1 MNSSQEL
8 ENLRLQV
15 DREHSGLRLGMV
27 GLFFAILVIA
37 FLITNV
43 LISSEGFNI
52 LAGLIAFAIAAVV
65 TRLSDPLLKRLWP
78 SKRSLQLDA
87 NGARMMFNDKIQS
100 EIHAEATANV
110 HYWSFKIPRR
120 GRMPRGWYVVACAL
134 QQDDTYL
141 AVYSFASPSQT
152 EQLQKLKQFTELHS
166 DKSKGSAAKAE
177 SLRLAGEQRRLRLAE
192 EHRWHD
198 GGELTATDFE
208 TFIKRLNE
216 LYTRWNT

>member
-1 MNSSQEL
+1 MNSSQEIEKL
-8 ENLRLQV
+8 QLQV
-15 DREHSGLRLGMV
+15 DPEHSGLRLGMV
-27 GLFFAILVIA
+27 GLFIGVLVIVFIVA
-37 FLITNV
+37 NALIA
-43 LISSEGFNI
+43 SDGFNL
-52 LAGLIAFAIAAVV
+52 LAGIVAFAVAAII
-65 TRLSDPLLKRLWP
+65 TRLSDPLLKRTFP

-87 NGARMMFNDKIQS
+87 SGARMMLGDQIQT
-100 EIHAEATANV
+100 EIRADATANL

-120 GRMPRGWYVVACAL
+120 GRMPKGWFVVACAL

-141 AVYSFASPSQT
+141 PVYTFASPAQT
-152 EQLQKLKQFTELHS
+152 EQLKKLKQFTELHS
-166 DKSKGSAAKAE
+166 EKDKSAKAE

-216 LYTRWNT
+216 LYVRWNT

>member
-8 ENLRLQV
+8 EKLQLQV

-27 GLFFAILVIA
+27 GLFVAILVIV
-37 FLITNV
+37 FLILNS
-43 LISSEGFNI
+43 LITSEGFNL
-52 LAGLIAFAIAAVV
+52 LAGLIAFAVAAVV
-65 TRLSDPLLKRLWP
+65 TRLSDPIFKRMWP

-87 NGARMMFNDKIQS
+87 NGARMVMNDRIQS
-100 EIHAEATANV
+100 DIRADATANS

-120 GRMPRGWYVVACAL
+120 GRMPRGWYVIACAL

-141 AVYSFASPSQT
+141 AVYTFASPDQT
-152 EQLQKLKQFTELHS
+152 EALKKLKQFTELHS
-166 DKSKGSAAKAE
+166 EKSKASAAKAE

-198 GGELTATDFE
+198 GGELTPADFE

-216 LYTRWNT
+216 LYERWNT

>member
-1 MNSSQEL
+1 MNSSQEQEKL
-8 ENLRLQV
+8 QFQV

-27 GLFFAILVIA
+27 GLFFAILVIV
-37 FLITNV
+37 FLITNA

-52 LAGLIAFAIAAVV
+52 LAGLVAFAVAAIV
-65 TRLSDPLLKRLWP
+65 TRLADPVLKRMWP

-87 NGARMMFNDKIQS
+87 NGARMMFNDTIQS
-100 EIHAEATANV
+100 QVHAEATANV

-141 AVYSFASPSQT
+141 AVYTFASPAQI
-152 EQLQKLKQFTELHS
+152 EQLQKLKQFTELHGN
-166 DKSKGSAAKAE
+166 KSKASAAKAE

-216 LYTRWNT
+216 SYTRWNI

>member
-1 MNSSQEL
+1 MNESQEPGKL
-8 ENLRLQV
+8 QFQV
-15 DREHSGLRLGMV
+15 DREHTGLRLGMV
-27 GLFFAILVIA
+27 GIFFAILIVVFVIA
-37 FLITNV
+37 NAFIT
-43 LISSEGFNI
+43 SEGFNI
-52 LAGLIAFAIAAVV
+52 LAGLIAFAVAAIV
-65 TRLSDPLLKRLWP
+65 TRLLDPMLKRLWP

-87 NGARMMFNDKIQS
+87 NGARMVADGKIQS

-141 AVYSFASPSQT
+141 AVYTFASPAVT
-152 EQLQKLKQFTELHS
+152 EQLNKLKPFSELHS
-166 DKSKGSAAKAE
+166 EKGKPSAAKAE

-198 GGELTATDFE
+198 GGELSMADFE
-208 TFIKRLNE
+208 TFIKQLNE
-216 LYTRWNT
+216 LYVRWNT

>member
-1 MNSSQEL
+1 MNSSQEI
-8 ENLRLQV
+8 ENLQLQV

-27 GLFFAILVIA
+27 GLFVGILVIV
-37 FLITNV
+37 FLIANT
-43 LISSEGFNI
+43 LIASEGFNL
-52 LAGLIAFAIAAVV
+52 LAGIVAFAVAAIV
-65 TRLSDPLLKRLWP
+65 TRLSDPLLKRTFP

-87 NGARMMFNDKIQS
+87 NGARLVLGGQIQS
-100 EIHAEATANV
+100 DIRADATANL

-120 GRMPRGWYVVACAL
+120 GRMPRGWFVVACAL

-141 AVYSFASPSQT
+141 ALYTFASPAQT
-152 EQLQKLKQFTELHS
+152 EQLKKLKQFTELHS
-166 DKSKGSAAKAE
+166 QKGKTSAAKAE

-198 GGELTATDFE
+198 GGELTAEDFE

-216 LYTRWNT
+216 LYVRWNT